1 MAELTNEEVEERIAV
16 LKRLRFLLEDSRNTF
31 NAFLTVLEK

>member
-16 LKRLRFLLEDSRNTF
+16 LKRLRFLMRKKGCGHFAHSLDF
-31 NAFLTVLEK
+31 FI